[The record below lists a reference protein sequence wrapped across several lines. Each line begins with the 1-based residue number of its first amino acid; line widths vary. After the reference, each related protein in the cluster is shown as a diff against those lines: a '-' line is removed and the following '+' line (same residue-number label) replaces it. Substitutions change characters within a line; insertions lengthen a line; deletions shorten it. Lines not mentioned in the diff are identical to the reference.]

1 VQKKGSKQRTDK
13 FYFQFQ
19 DDQISALERDES
31 DDSFLYFVPEKGNV
45 IFGSAIDG
53 WGFTI
58 RDFAEIYSPKLKI
71 SVDELQSTM
80 WQDFY
85 YSTKKKSCEKGAY
98 EKGKKPLFVQFILD
112 NVWNIYQT
120 IDERNVEKVQG
131 NFRNFFQV
139 PSIHNSFHPQ
149 LLLKSLASR

>member
-1 VQKKGSKQRTDK
+1 
-13 FYFQFQ
+13 
-19 DDQISALERDES
+19 
-31 DDSFLYFVPEKGNV
+31 LYFVPENGNV

-131 NFRNFFQV
+131 NFRNIFFQ
-139 PSIHNSFHPQ
+139 HPQ
-149 LLLKSLASR
+149 LILLSILSYCRKAWHQGESEGCQK